1 MIQLGETL
9 RKSIHL
15 SSLIIPLGYRYLL
28 SFNRSLGF
36 SILLIAF
43 TISLV
48 IEFYRFW
55 QKGFRKTFYRIFG
68 IILRKHEFKDFTGAT
83 YMLFAAV
90 LCVAFFPPLIASCA
104 MAFLTIGDTF
114 AALVGINF
122 GKRWYIKQ
130 NKSLEGSLAC
140 FVSCSVFGIFW
151 LGSPFLAVL
160 GALAATLAELSN
172 IPIDDNITIP
182 IFSALVMTLLSIV
195 I

>member
-1 MIQLGETL
+1 MCCFPSFDSFL
-9 RKSIHL
+9 RS
-15 SSLIIPLGYRYLL
+15 G
-28 SFNRSLGF
+28 
-36 SILLIAF
+36 
-43 TISLV
+43 
-48 IEFYRFW
+48 
-55 QKGFRKTFYRIFG
+55 
-68 IILRKHEFKDFTGAT
+68 
-83 YMLFAAV
+83 
-90 LCVAFFPPLIASCA
+90 
-104 MAFLTIGDTF
+104 FLTIGDTF

-140 FVSCSVFGIFW
+140 FVSCSVFGIFGW
-151 LGSPFLAVL
+151 KSFLAVL